1 MPMKTMENFRKKGQI
16 RGIVK
21 IHIAAD
27 TAQKIRFT
35 INDFFGKCDQI
46 RSFLHFFVSVGMELI
61 TKGMKA
67 TKNSFNRTNYYLFH

>member
-1 MPMKTMENFRKKGQI
+1 MENFRKKGQI
-16 RGIVK
+16 REIVK

-46 RSFLHFFVSVGMELI
+46 RSFLHFFVTVGMELI
-61 TKGMKA
+61 TRGMKA
-67 TKNSFNRTNYYLFH
+67 TKNSFNRTNSYLFH

>member
-1 MPMKTMENFRKKGQI
+1 MKTMENFRKKGQI

>member
-1 MPMKTMENFRKKGQI
+1 MKTMENFRKKGQI

-27 TAQKIRFT
+27 TAQKIRLT

-46 RSFLHFFVSVGMELI
+46 RSFLHFFVTVGMELI
-61 TKGMKA
+61 TRGMKA
-67 TKNSFNRTNYYLFH
+67 TKNSFNRTNSYLFH